1 MATQQQI
8 IDRIPL
14 YQSGDQQ
21 GKAINEN
28 LRELH
33 RLLKTYTC
41 DQHELDMIE
50 KDVMANIPKRT
61 LEKRRREAAEGYN
74 V

>member
-8 IDRIPL
+8 IDLIPL

-21 GKAINEN
+21 GKATNEN
-28 LRELH
+28 LREFH
-33 RLLKTYTC
+33 RLLKTYKY

-50 KDVMANIPKRT
+50 KDVMANIPPRT
-61 LEKRRREAAEGYN
+61 LERRRREAAEGSN